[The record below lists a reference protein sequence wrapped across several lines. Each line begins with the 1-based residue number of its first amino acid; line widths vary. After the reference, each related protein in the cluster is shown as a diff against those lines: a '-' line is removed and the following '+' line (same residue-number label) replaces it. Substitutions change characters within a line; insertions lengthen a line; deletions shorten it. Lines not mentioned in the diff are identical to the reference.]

1 MRHSVLA
8 FVNRHADAFEALTR
22 MGNPFGGSL
31 LATSRS
37 SAKVRA
43 TGKARK
49 EIAYVQQQVGELSRT
64 VAQLSDQVD
73 QLSMQTLAKSR
84 SGKSGAAG
92 RSVNCTR
99 DIGINR
105 YRALHGK
112 A

>member
-1 MRHSVLA
+1 MRQSVLT
-8 FVNRHADAFEALTR
+8 FINRYADSFEALTR
-22 MGNPFGGSL
+22 MGNPFGGNL

-37 SAKVRA
+37 SAKVRD

-49 EIAYVQQQVGELSRT
+49 EIVYVQQQVGELSRT
-64 VAQLSDQVD
+64 VARLSDQVD
-73 QLSMQTLAKSR
+73 QLSTQTTAESKP
-84 SGKSGAAG
+84 GKSGAAG
-92 RSVNCTR
+92 RSVNRTR